1 MKKIF
6 FVTLIALGM
15 VALGLAPT
23 PTTAATEGGTITGT
37 AQGAFPAGTKLGPVS
52 LDGLQLGTGVIID
65 PDNSAVGSFHVV
77 LRGRSLLGNPQAIT
91 LEGIVNQGAVD
102 QNGITSF
109 SGVATLDF
117 GNGAPVQSSVP
128 FSVTGSA
135 ESLVLAIGAT
145 TLAPA
150 SLTEGGVKIE

>member
-1 MKKIF
+1 MKKRF
-6 FVTLIALGM
+6 LVTLIVLGM
-15 VALGLAPT
+15 VAMGFAPT

-37 AQGAFPAGTKLGPVS
+37 AQGVFPAGTALGPVA

-65 PDNSAVGSFHVV
+65 PDNTAVGSFHVV

-109 SGVATLDF
+109 SGIATLDF
-117 GNGAPVQSSVP
+117 GNGAPQSSVP

-150 SLTEGGVKIE
+150 SLTEGGVTIE